1 MLHATRGIVLK
12 TVKYSESSIIA
23 KIYTEKF
30 GLRSY
35 IAKGVTGKKSHHKK
49 SLFQGLSLLN
59 LVVYEKSTAGL
70 QNIREMEP
78 ALIFKSIPYDIRK
91 STIAMFLNEVMYKSM
106 VEEVANREMFSFIF
120 NRLQK
125 LDTSDVSIS
134 EYHIRFLID
143 FSGYLGFWPRNN
155 FSDKNRVF
163 DMQEGIFVSE
173 EPLHKN
179 FLDGETSRNFSMA
192 LQNTPGRICP
202 TQQRRNELLEKIIL
216 YYSLHVPAFGELKS
230 YEVLKQVL
238 NS

>member
-35 IAKGVTGKKSHHKK
+35 IVKGVTGKKSHYKK
-49 SLFQGLSLLN
+49 SLLQGLSLLN
-59 LVVYEKSTAGL
+59 LVVYEKPTSGL
-70 QNIREMEP
+70 QKIREMEP
-78 ALIFKSIPYDIRK
+78 TFIFKSIPYDIRK
-91 STIAMFLNEVMYKSM
+91 STIAMFLNEVLFRSL
-106 VEEVANREMFSFIF
+106 VEEVANHEMFSFVFENI
-120 NRLQK
+120 RE
-125 LDTSDVSIS
+125 LDISDDLIS
-134 EYHIRFLID
+134 EFHIRFLIG
-143 FSGYLGFWPRNN
+143 FSGYLGFLPRNN
-155 FSDKNRVF
+155 FSPNNRFF
-163 DMQEGIFVSE
+163 DMQEGVFVSE
-173 EPLHKN
+173 EPLHNN

-192 LQNTPGRICP
+192 LKKTSGKMCP
-202 TQQRRNELLEKIIL
+202 TQQRRNDLLEKIIL

>member
-1 MLHATRGIVLK
+1 MLLATRGIVLK

-23 KIYTEKF
+23 KIYTEEF

-35 IAKGVTGKKSHHKK
+35 IVKGVTGKKSHHKK
-49 SLFQGLSLLN
+49 SLLQGLSLLN
-59 LVVYEKSTAGL
+59 MVVYEKSTAGL

-78 ALIFKSIPYDIRK
+78 AFIFKSIPYDIRK
-91 STIAMFLNEVMYKSM
+91 STIAMFLNEIMYKSL

-125 LDTSDVSIS
+125 LDTSDVLIS

-155 FSDKNRVF
+155 FSDKNRFF
-163 DMQEGIFVSE
+163 DMQEGVFVSE
-173 EPLHKN
+173 KPVHQN

-192 LQNTPGRICP
+192 LQNTPERICP

-230 YEVLKQVL
+230 FDVLKQVL